1 MKKIKTYES
10 FFREPEYNV
19 NDYVLIYHKHNEQ
32 HVAKI
37 IKYHKLIESYLMYVY
52 DFNSEK
58 WIGYNSIIRKL
69 TSEEKL
75 DFEMRLNA
83 NKYNL

>member
-1 MKKIKTYES
+1 MIYLKTYES
-10 FFREPEYNV
+10 FFREPEYND
-19 NDYVLIYHKHNEQ
+19 NDYVIISKRHNEQ

-52 DFNSEK
+52 DFNGER
-58 WIGYNSIIRKL
+58 WVGYNSIIREL
-69 TSEEKL
+69 TPKEKL
-75 DFEMRLNA
+75 DFEMKLNT